1 MLIMNKTVLLALF
14 ASMST
19 SALAVATS
27 DRQIEKVA
35 SEIKDSIEVV
45 TKSIKSTNAR
55 YVPSPVGVKGD
66 FVSRG
71 YYNKFGKNPGWASA
85 YDERSYLDGDFNLKF
100 VVNPNPFFT
109 VWSTVTFGYDF
120 SGNYLNDAAYG
131 RSEDQYSDNYRRVSE
146 NRNPQRENVGIFEEL
161 IAGTDVRTKHV
172 KLLARVGS
180 ALWVEQSPLTIWRR
194 DPNRRFAWYFESYES
209 ERPAAGYYGQKS
221 FSRNAFGGRS
231 TWPRRTFGGIHLDF
245 YSLPGGTYF
254 EFLLAEANA
263 GLKPSFGR
271 GATNSNAG
279 DAEALGAQSHSSK
292 VWAGRLGNRRI
303 LGGLGVSYL
312 EGLDIAYNF
321 MKVRFNDEIIVDYVD
336 GPSKSRPKR
345 FIDQF
350 LYITTEEKEGSFWE
364 NPFVVEPEVHSIDIR
379 GNLNPYWYIHADIG
393 LSREIRREWK
403 PKSPITYTSF
413 GEDGTPVKGD
423 LFEIGYTGMDSVN
436 PILPFD
442 LSSDIDEESQN
453 VALAASFKIVGGR
466 ETNHTIEGAYID
478 QNFNTPYGQ
487 TQYTLPVYKDNIRLG
502 AGTFG
507 FQQNLK
513 GLNYTIKPKLPN
525 GFLKFSIG
533 EYSQVASGADAVR
546 FQHKL
551 MGRDLWKSS
560 FSWSKTDPTR
570 TLTEGNA
577 YRTERQ
583 NGRLG
588 NSSLYEENRY
598 FGHNSQGGYYGDD
611 LSLWE
616 EFAVYNKVDLV
627 RSDTLKSVKV
637 KQGNNNTYFET
648 SDTAVFIDDVYETGK
663 ITSSRKHSHSLALDF
678 GYDLAKMWKGDKR
691 VFFNL
696 YSEWNAISSGWNPA
710 DNIIQSTLLMTEPV
724 FQLHDRFYLIGLAG
738 IELFQSDGL
747 VLRNTVN
754 NNGTK
759 EVPEAVNGTAP
770 EEWLYDVQEMP
781 IDYTE
786 YALGIGF
793 DWDFSDRAGLHFR
806 YKFAKHIDHS
816 VDNYNDGL
824 RAELSHLEEKRRI
837 VEANGGLLDANE
849 VTRYKMLKID
859 TDGGVDARFK
869 LAKQGSLPGE
879 NLPKSILEESYSAHY
894 FFVETKVWF

>member
-1 MLIMNKTVLLALF
+1 
-14 ASMST
+14 
-19 SALAVATS
+19 
-27 DRQIEKVA
+27 
-35 SEIKDSIEVV
+35 
-45 TKSIKSTNAR
+45 
-55 YVPSPVGVKGD
+55 
-66 FVSRG
+66 
-71 YYNKFGKNPGWASA
+71 
-85 YDERSYLDGDFNLKF
+85 
-100 VVNPNPFFT
+100 
-109 VWSTVTFGYDF
+109 
-120 SGNYLNDAAYG
+120 
-131 RSEDQYSDNYRRVSE
+131 
-146 NRNPQRENVGIFEEL
+146 
-161 IAGTDVRTKHV
+161 
-172 KLLARVGS
+172 VGS

-194 DPNRRFAWYFESYES
+194 DPNRRFAWYFESYEA

-221 FSRNAFGGRS
+221 FSRNQFGGRS

-271 GATNSNAG
+271 GATNSNGG

-292 VWAGRLGNRRI
+292 VWAGRLGNRR
-303 LGGLGVSYL
+303 LLD
-312 EGLDIAYNF
+312 GLDIAYNF

-345 FIDQF
+345 FIEQF
-350 LYITTEEKEGSFWE
+350 LYITKNQTQSNVGEGSFWE
-364 NPFVVEPEVHSIDIR
+364 NPFVVEPEVHSIDLR

-403 PKSPITYTSF
+403 PKTPITYTASLF
-413 GEDGTPVKGD
+413 DGEPVAGD
-423 LFEIGYTGMDSVN
+423 LFELGYTGTDSVN

-442 LSSDIDEESQN
+442 LSSNIVEKSQN
-453 VALAASFKIVGGR
+453 VALAASFKIAGGR
-466 ETNHTIEGAYID
+466 QTNHTIEGAYIHQD
-478 QNFNTPYGQ
+478 FNTPYGQ

-507 FQQNLK
+507 FQQNLA

-533 EYSQVASGADAVR
+533 EYAQVAKGADAVR

-570 TLTEGNA
+570 PLTEGNA

-588 NSSLYEENRY
+588 NPSIYEEDRY

-616 EFAVYNKVDLV
+616 EFAVYDRVLKV
-627 RSDTLKSVKV
+627 RSDTLASALV
-637 KQGNNNTYFET
+637 QGDSNAFVET
-648 SDTAVFIDDVYETGK
+648 GDTVTFIDDIYQPGNV
-663 ITSSRKHSHSLALDF
+663 TSSIKHSHSLALDF

-696 YSEWNAISSGWNPA
+696 YSEWNAITSGGNPFG
-710 DNIIQSTLLMTEPV
+710 DKLIQSTLLMTEPV
-724 FQLHDRFYLIGLAG
+724 VQLHDRFYLIGLAG
-738 IELFQSDGL
+738 IELFSSDEL

-754 NNGTK
+754 NNGTH
-759 EVPEAVNGTAP
+759 EVPEAVNGTAA
-770 EEWLYDVQEMP
+770 EEWLYDVEEMP
-781 IDYTE
+781 IDYRQ
-786 YALGIGF
+786 YAVGIGF

-806 YKFAKHIDHS
+806 YKFAKHLDNS

-824 RAELSHLEEKRRI
+824 RAELTHLEEKRGI
-837 VEANGGLLDANE
+837 VEANGGALNPKE
-849 VTRYKMLKID
+849 SIRYKALKID
-859 TDGGVDARFK
+859 SEGRTGSTGAGEDKNDTKRFNF
-869 LAKQGSLPGE
+869 AGTEGNVFYS
-879 NLPKSILEESYSAHY
+879 PKSILEESYSAHY

>member
-1 MLIMNKTVLLALF
+1 MNKTVLLALF

-85 YDERSYLDGDFNLKF
+85 FNERSYLDGDFNLKF

-131 RSEDQYSDNYRRVSE
+131 RSEGQYSDNYRRVSE

-194 DPNRRFAWYFESYES
+194 DPNRRFAWYFESYEA

-221 FSRNAFGGRS
+221 FSRNQFGGRS

-292 VWAGRLGNRRI
+292 VWAGRLGNRR
-303 LGGLGVSYL
+303 LLD
-312 EGLDIAYNF
+312 GLDIAYNF

-345 FIDQF
+345 FIQQF
-350 LYITTEEKEGSFWE
+350 MYFDPTLPEVGSFWE
-364 NPFVVEPEVHSIDIR
+364 NPFVVEPEVHSIDLR

-403 PKSPITYTSF
+403 PNSKITYTSRAL
-413 GEDGTPVKGD
+413 DGTITPG
-423 LFEIGYTGMDSVN
+423 EIYVPGYTVDPDTI
-436 PILPFD
+436 PIAPFD
-442 LSSDIDEESQN
+442 LTSDIKSETQN
-453 VALAASFKIVGGR
+453 IALAASFKIAGGR
-466 ETNHTIEGAYID
+466 QTNHTIEGAYIH

-507 FQQNLK
+507 FQQNLA

-533 EYSQVASGADAVR
+533 EYAQVAKGADAVR

-570 TLTEGNA
+570 PLTEGNA
-577 YRTERQ
+577 YKTERQ

-588 NSSLYEENRY
+588 NPSKFEEDRY
-598 FGHNSQGGYYGDD
+598 YGHNSQGGYYGDD

-616 EFAVYNKVDLV
+616 EFAVYDRVLKV
-627 RSDTLKSVKV
+627 RSDTLASAVV
-637 KQGNNNTYFET
+637 QGDSNSFVET
-648 SDTAVFIDDVYETGK
+648 GDTVTFIDDIYQPGNV
-663 ITSSRKHSHSLALDF
+663 TSSVKHSHSLALDF

-696 YSEWNAISSGWNPA
+696 YSEWNAITSGENPFG
-710 DNIIQSTLLMTEPV
+710 DKLIQSTLLMTEPV
-724 FQLHDRFYLIGLAG
+724 VQLHDRFYLIGLAG
-738 IELFQSDGL
+738 IELFSGDGL

-754 NNGTK
+754 NNGEK
-759 EVPEAVNGTAP
+759 EINESVNGTGTK
-770 EEWLYDVQEMP
+770 EWDIDVQEMP

-786 YALGIGF
+786 YAVGIGF

-806 YKFAKHIDHS
+806 YKFAKHVDNS
-816 VDNYNDGL
+816 VDDYNDGL
-824 RAELSHLEEKRRI
+824 RAELAYLEDKRGI
-837 VEANGGLLDANE
+837 MEANGSLLSANE
-849 VTRYKMLKID
+849 ALRYKMLKID
-859 TDGGVDARFK
+859 SDGDDAGDK
-869 LAKQGSLPGE
+869 LSLSNGQE
-879 NLPKSILEESYSAHY
+879 TITYSPKSILEESYSAHY